1 MTHAAHI
8 SLDVA
13 GRGFQVAGIL
23 VGAARQHA
31 AVREHRRVDDLGA
44 AEALAE
50 EIVRLRRQV
59 ALAQAETRQVR
70 AETAVLV
77 GEVSHASA
85 RADRAETALARL
97 LRVIQA

>member
-1 MTHAAHI
+1 MSHVAHVTG
-8 SLDVA
+8 DVL
-13 GRGFQVAGIL
+13 GRGFQAAGIV

-31 AVREHRRVDDLGA
+31 AVREHRRLEDLGA
-44 AEALAE
+44 AEVLAE

-59 ALAQAETRQVR
+59 ALAQAETRRAR

-77 GEVSHASA
+77 AEVGHASA

-97 LRVIQA
+97 LRAIQA